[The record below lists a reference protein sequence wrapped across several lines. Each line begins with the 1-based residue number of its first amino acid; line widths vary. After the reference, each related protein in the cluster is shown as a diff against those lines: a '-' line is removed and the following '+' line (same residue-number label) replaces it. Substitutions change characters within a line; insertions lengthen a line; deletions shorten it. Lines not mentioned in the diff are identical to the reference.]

1 MREKQATGLDT
12 RMMMPVYVGIFGVI
26 CQLFQPWISIP
37 VLKYS
42 RLKPAYSI
50 FHMNNCISSV
60 QQCVEAGGDLKMN
73 LLTGQEVAMLSE
85 VGQFIKIAGVLVA
98 AALIFAMVM
107 VFWKRE
113 GSIPVVR
120 TVFACQLVWTV
131 AQFALVMGANV
142 FLNDRMGRP
151 STFEN
156 MTIRSYVQLTWW
168 VYAQMMGAVAMLIA
182 AGRLLRVDREQK
194 PEFYTERTVHEDR
207 RIGRRTWV
215 ALILILVAIP
225 LVIFF
230 GIYFLNDRSSVFI
243 GFCIVC
249 LSMVPFAMVFEDRRP
264 QARELLLIAVMAA
277 IAVVGRWAF
286 FMLPQ
291 FKPTTAVVI
300 IAGIGLG
307 AEAGFLTGATAGFV
321 SNFLFGQGPW
331 TPWQMFAFGII
342 GFLAGLLF
350 PPKRPRKNWRIHKI
364 ILCVYGGLATFVIYG
379 LIMDVS
385 SVINA
390 VGGVTKEILLAKIIS
405 GISFNL
411 VHGVATVTFLF
422 LMAGPMERKL
432 NRIKKKY
439 GILEV

>member
-1 MREKQATGLDT
+1 MRKKQALGLDT
-12 RMMMPVYVGIFGVI
+12 RMLMPVYVGIFGVI
-26 CQLFQPWISIP
+26 GQLFQPWISIP

-50 FHMNNCISSV
+50 FQMDGCISSV
-60 QQCVEAGGDLKMN
+60 QQCVQTGGDLKMPP
-73 LLTGQEVAMLSE
+73 LSPEEITMLSRM
-85 VGQFIKIAGVLVA
+85 GQFVKLAGIVIA
-98 AALIFAMVM
+98 AALLLQMVL
-107 VFWKRE
+107 VVWKRE
-113 GSIPVVR
+113 KSVIPVR
-120 TVFACQLVWTV
+120 AVFACQLLWNA
-131 AQFALVMGANV
+131 AQFALVMGANA
-142 FLNDRMGRP
+142 FLNERMGRP
-151 STFEN
+151 NSFPN
-156 MTIRSYVQLTWW
+156 MTIQSFVQLTWW
-168 VYAQMMGAVAMLIA
+168 VYAQMLGAVFLLAA
-182 AGRLLRVDREQK
+182 AGKLLRIDREEK
-194 PEFYTERTVHEDR
+194 PEFYIERTMQEDR

-249 LSMVPFAMVFEDRRP
+249 LSMLPFAMVFEDRKP

-291 FKPTTAVVI
+291 FKPTTAIVI

-350 PPKRPRKNWRIHKI
+350 PPKRPRKNKRVHKI
-364 ILCVYGGLATFVIYG
+364 ALCAYGGLATFFIYG
-379 LIMDVS
+379 FIMDFS
-385 SVINA
+385 SVINM
-390 VGGVTKEILLAKIIS
+390 VGGVEKNALLAKIIS
-405 GISFNL
+405 GASFNL
-411 VHGVATVTFLF
+411 IHGVATVTFLF

-432 NRIKKKY
+432 SRIKKKY

>member
-1 MREKQATGLDT
+1 MREKQAKGIDT

-42 RLKPAYSI
+42 RLEPAYSI
-50 FHMNNCISSV
+50 FRMDACIDSV
-60 QQCVEAGGDLKMN
+60 QQCVKAEGYLKMP
-73 LLTGQEVAMLSE
+73 LLTAQEVSQLSQI
-85 VGQFIKIAGVLVA
+85 GQYVKIAGIFIA
-98 AALIFAMVM
+98 IALIFSTVL

-113 GSIPVVR
+113 KSIPAVR
-120 TVFACQLVWTV
+120 TVFVCQLLWNA
-131 AQFALVMGANV
+131 AQFLLVMGANA
-142 FLNDRMGRP
+142 FLNGRMGRS

-156 MTIRSYVQLTWW
+156 MTIHSYVQLTWW
-168 VYAQMMGAVAMLIA
+168 VYAQMLGAVAMIA
-182 AGRLLRVDREQK
+182 GAGRLLRIDAEEK
-194 PEFYTERTVHEDR
+194 PELYTERTAHEDR

-249 LSMVPFAMVFEDRRP
+249 LSMLPFAMVFEDRKP

-300 IAGIGLG
+300 IAGISLG

-350 PPKRPRKNWRIHKI
+350 PPSRPRKNKQVHKI
-364 ILCVYGGLATFVIYG
+364 ALCTYGGLATFVIYG

-385 SVINA
+385 SVINMIGDFDKN
-390 VGGVTKEILLAKIIS
+390 VLIAKIIS
-405 GISFNL
+405 GVSFNL
-411 VHGVATVTFLF
+411 IHAVATITFLF